1 MEQDRHE
8 NGVTENGAKRG
19 GRMRGWVAAGVI
31 AVLAVGG
38 IGVAGA
44 MGAGDGLGRHVM
56 SAGFQYGGHFAG
68 RGLGR
73 VLDAVEATAEQ
84 EERIWAIIDGT
95 RAELRPMMRE
105 FRDARGAVMEILG
118 AETIDRAAVE
128 TMRAERMAAVD
139 EASMALTSALVEAA
153 EVLTPEQ
160 RASLVE
166 HLQERG
172 SHRRW

>member
-1 MEQDRHE
+1 MEQHRHE
-8 NGVTENGAKRG
+8 NGATATGAKG
-19 GRMRGWVAAGVI
+19 NGRVRGWVAAGVV
-31 AVLAVGG
+31 AVIAVGG

-44 MGAGDGLGRHVM
+44 MGAGDGM
-56 SAGFQYGGHFAG
+56 SRYAMNAGFHYGGHFAG

-84 EERIWAIIDGT
+84 EERIWTIIDGT
-95 RAELRPMMRE
+95 RTELRPMMRE
-105 FRDARGAVMEILG
+105 FRDARGAVMELLG

-128 TMRAERMAAVD
+128 TMRAERIAAVD
-139 EASMALTSALVEAA
+139 EASKALTSALVEAV

-160 RASLVE
+160 RANLVE